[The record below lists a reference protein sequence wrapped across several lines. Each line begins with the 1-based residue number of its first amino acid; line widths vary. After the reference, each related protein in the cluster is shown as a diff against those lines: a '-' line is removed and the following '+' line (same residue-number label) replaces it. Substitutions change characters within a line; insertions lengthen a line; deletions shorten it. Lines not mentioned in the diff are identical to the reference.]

1 MWPFLLLM
9 PYSVDSIVKW
19 ATPPAALL
27 IEITRISFEG
37 KGVKPS
43 FDCVFLDQGRVCE
56 EMCVLSNATI
66 HVHKIPW
73 KLEGV
78 AALIGYFSGNK
89 DYYRRA

>member
-1 MWPFLLLM
+1 MWPFLL

-56 EMCVLSNATI
+56 EVCVLSNATT
-66 HVHKIPW
+66 HVHKMP
-73 KLEGV
+73 LE
-78 AALIGYFSGNK
+78 IGGCGGIDRLFFGQ
-89 DYYRRA
+89 